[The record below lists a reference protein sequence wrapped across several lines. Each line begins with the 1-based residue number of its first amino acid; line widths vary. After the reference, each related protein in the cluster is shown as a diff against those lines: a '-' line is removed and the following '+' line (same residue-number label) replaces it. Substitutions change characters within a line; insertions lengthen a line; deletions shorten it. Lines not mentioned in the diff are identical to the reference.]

1 MEVDM
6 LLITIWA
13 VGAIGV
19 LAIVGWRVKKARD
32 ERELAGYS
40 IDPEELRELME
51 SDRKVLLFDIRQP
64 LDLLANSEI
73 IPGSVRIPPQEL
85 IEDPSRIPIDED
97 SVVYCTCPGEKT
109 SRSVVRRALA
119 LKLMRVKLLK
129 GGLAAW
135 KAKGYPV
142 EPYLQSFRL
151 DTAR

>member
-1 MEVDM
+1 M
-6 LLITIWA
+6 LLIAIWA

-19 LAIVGWRVKKARD
+19 LFFVGWRVKKSRED
-32 ERELAGYS
+32 RELAGHS
-40 IDPEELRELME
+40 IDPEELFEWIV
-51 SDRKVLLFDIRQP
+51 SDRRVLVFDIRQP

-73 IPGSVRIPPQEL
+73 IPGAVRIPPQDL
-85 IEDPSRIPIDED
+85 IEDASPIPKDED

-119 LKLMRVKLLK
+119 LKLTRVKLLK
-129 GGLAAW
+129 GGLEAW

-142 EPYLQSFRL
+142 EPYVQSFRL